1 VYNNGRN
8 GDHKLEIGD
17 TVRMQAIMPAAYGG
31 LQDLPSPS
39 GRLSDRIE
47 RLRQRCTEALGRD
60 AFRDAYHFLKQHE
73 EVRHPQSPYII
84 TQTMEVNLYLT
95 SCVFTNFLFVQESQ
109 GYDNGRDLNDD
120 DYEAKKISRMR
131 AILGEGKAH
140 YMSLIEQLIFME
152 ETHLG

>member
-1 VYNNGRN
+1 
-8 GDHKLEIGD
+8 
-17 TVRMQAIMPAAYGG
+17 MQMIVPQSAYGG
-31 LQDLPSPS
+31 LQDMPSPS

-60 AFRDAYHFLKQHE
+60 AFRDAYYFLKQHE
-73 EVRHPQSPYII
+73 EVFIVYCILMQCFLYMARQLERQPHGILF
-84 TQTMEVNLYLT
+84 NLLLIVPLSLCAT
-95 SCVFTNFLFVQESQ
+95 LQESQ